1 LDTWWNHS
9 SFVQFGSTKSGDNF
23 ALKHIIDHLSP
34 EEMQAHV
41 RIAKMQCL
49 FNSYPWNWMAMW
61 KSLHALIFH
70 TSTTWK
76 GLLIFLLTL
85 HYICA
90 TSISFKSE
98 RATQLILKTGLSK
111 CYLDIS
117 LSTMLI
123 LSAHNASFALEKLN
137 LADTN

>member
-1 LDTWWNHS
+1 MLLFHVGLFFIRRSKWSERFLDTWWNHT

-70 TSTTWK
+70 PSTTWK
-76 GLLIFLLTL
+76 GFLIFLLTP
-85 HYICA
+85 HYIFA
-90 TSISFKSE
+90 TSIYTF
-98 RATQLILKTGLSK
+98 RACTMV
-111 CYLDIS
+111 IS
-117 LSTMLI
+117 
-123 LSAHNASFALEKLN
+123 
-137 LADTN
+137 

>member
-1 LDTWWNHS
+1 
-9 SFVQFGSTKSGDNF
+9 
-23 ALKHIIDHLSP
+23 
-34 EEMQAHV
+34 
-41 RIAKMQCL
+41 
-49 FNSYPWNWMAMW
+49 MAMW
-61 KSLHALIFH
+61 KSLPALIFYP
-70 TSTTWK
+70 STTWK
-76 GLLIFLLTL
+76 GLLIFWLTL
-85 HYICA
+85 HYISA

-137 LADTN
+137 LADTNWSGTVVPVTQQIYQYFLAKTSHSSI